1 MRPIPNNASIHIKF
15 ITNLKFG
22 SVLLSF
28 LAVSLIFSTSL
39 YAYADSFKMFVNGAE
54 TDGSNSFTELE
65 RESEYLVYS
74 KTNPDTLHYRNFRN
88 D

>member
-1 MRPIPNNASIHIKF
+1 
-15 ITNLKFG
+15 
-22 SVLLSF
+22 
-28 LAVSLIFSTSL
+28 
-39 YAYADSFKMFVNGAE
+39 MFVNGAE

-65 RESEYLVYS
+65 RESENLVYS